1 MINRMKSFV
10 GVVALVSAFSML
22 SAVGASAQ
30 QGSQGS
36 LAVPISGTTN
46 IGEVDVPFTGTFNIQ
61 RFQRNAAG
69 DGLEAVGTAVLQVTD
84 AAGLVRT
91 IVRELITPIL
101 GGTQPVNGNGNNG
114 PGTVTQ
120 CPILVLEIPGG
131 LNIDLL
137 GLVIDLEP
145 VRLEIGAEPGPGR
158 LLGNLLCAIVGL
170 LDGGGPLQQLVARL
184 NNLLGLLG

>member
-36 LAVPISGTTN
+36 LAVPITGTTL
-46 IGEVDVPFTGTFNIQ
+46 VDGQQLNLAGTFNIQ

-69 DGLEAVGTAVLQVTD
+69 EIEAVGTAVFQLTD
-84 AAGLVRT
+84 PLTGNVLRT
-91 IVRELITPIL
+91 IVRQLIRTINL
-101 GGTQPVNGNGNNG
+101 GQEPANGNQG

-120 CPILVLEIPGG
+120 CPILILEIPAG
-131 LNIDLL
+131 LNLDLL
-137 GLVIDLEP
+137 GLVVDLAP
-145 VRLEIGAEPGPGR
+145 VRLEIGADAGANK
-158 LLGNLLCAIVGL
+158 LLGNLLCAITGL
-170 LDGGGPLQQLVARL
+170 LDGGGPVQQLVARL